1 MRDPNTRPAERGYN
15 LIELLIAMALLG
27 TILLSVLTL
36 FVFGR
41 RNVYSG
47 KQLTRATSVTT
58 QVLEDLQ
65 PVNVPTFNT
74 QFKITSTEKPA
85 TFTVAGVKYDG
96 VDNPKALIRSTDD
109 LTKQDSTGP
118 KYLTRWKDLIPES
131 KISSAKVTLVILP
144 GQMFTVDDPTTA
156 AVVRMRV
163 VTEWREQQRTRN
175 VTAELVKFNRA
186 F

>member
-1 MRDPNTRPAERGYN
+1 MRDPNMRRTERGYN

-27 TILLSVLTL
+27 TILLSVVTL

-65 PVNVPTFNT
+65 PLNVTTFNA
-74 QFKITSTEKPA
+74 QFLIKSTDKPA
-85 TFTVAGVKYDG
+85 DITVGGVPYK
-96 VDNPKALIRSTDD
+96 KAIVRTTAD
-109 LTKQDSTGP
+109 LTKEESTGP
-118 KYLTRWKDLIPES
+118 KYLTRWKNLIPES
-131 KISSAKVTLVILP
+131 KMASAKVTLVIMP
-144 GQMFTVDDPTTA
+144 EKMFTADDPTTA
-156 AVVRMRV
+156 AILRLRV
-163 VTEWREQQRTRN
+163 VTEWREEQRNRS
-175 VTAELVKFNRA
+175 VTADVVKFNRA

>member
-1 MRDPNTRPAERGYN
+1 MRDPNTRRAERGYN

-27 TILLSVLTL
+27 TILLSIVTL

-58 QVLEDLQ
+58 QVIEDLQ
-65 PVNVPTFNT
+65 GVNVATFNT
-74 QFKITSTEKPA
+74 QFLVKNTEKP
-85 TFTVAGVKYDG
+85 TKYTVAGVTY
-96 VDNPKALIRSTDD
+96 NKALIRSTDD
-109 LTKQDSTGP
+109 LTKQESTGP
-118 KYLTRWKDLIPES
+118 MYLTRWKDLIPAS
-131 KISSAKVTLVILP
+131 KMASGKVTLVIIP
-144 GQMFTVDDPTTA
+144 DKMFTVDDPTTA
-156 AVVRMRV
+156 AVVRLRV
-163 VTEWREQQRTRN
+163 VTEWREEQRNRN

>member
-1 MRDPNTRPAERGYN
+1 MRRPKARRAERGYN

-27 TILLSVLTL
+27 TILLSIVTL
-36 FVFGR
+36 FAFGR

-65 PVNVPTFNT
+65 PLNVATFNT

-85 TFTVAGVKYDG
+85 KFTVGGVTYD
-96 VDNPKALIRSTDD
+96 KALVRSTAD
-109 LTKQDSTGP
+109 LTKQETTGP
-118 KYLTRWKDLIPES
+118 KYLTRWNDLIPAS
-131 KISSAKVTLVILP
+131 KMAQGKVTLVILP
-144 GQMFTVDDPTTA
+144 DQMFTVDDPTTA
-156 AVVRMRV
+156 AVVRLRV
-163 VTEWREQQRTRN
+163 VTEWREESRTRY
-175 VTAELVKFNRA
+175 VTADAVKFNRA

>member
-1 MRDPNTRPAERGYN
+1 MRNQNTKRGYN

-27 TILLSVLTL
+27 TILLSVITL
-36 FVFGR
+36 FAFGR

-65 PVNVPTFNT
+65 PVNVTTFNT
-74 QFKITSTEKPA
+74 QFKITSAETPA
-85 TFTVAGVKYDG
+85 QHTVAGVTYD
-96 VDNPKALIRSTDD
+96 KALIRTTDD
-109 LTKQDSTGP
+109 LTKEEATGP
-118 KYLTRWKDLIPES
+118 KYLTRWKALIPAT
-131 KISSAKVTLVILP
+131 KMAAGKVTLVILP
-144 GQMFTVDDPTTA
+144 EQMFTANDPTSA
-156 AVVRMRV
+156 AVIRTRV
-163 VTEWREQQRTRN
+163 VTEWREDSRNRN